1 MNKPTLVLMVGICAS
16 GKSTQA
22 KALSEQYNAKI
33 LSSDD
38 LRVELYGDINDQDH
52 NEQVFK
58 ELNKRVRDRL
68 TFNENVIIDATN
80 INLKS
85 RRKLLENVSKIDCY
99 KIAYIMAK
107 PIEQCLEDNI
117 YRDNPV
123 PHHVINKMYMNFQ
136 VPFYEEGF
144 DEIIIH
150 NFDNIRKS
158 FDDTFD
164 EMAGFNQNTPYH
176 KYDLHFHCIESV
188 RGGYTNEDK
197 YCYGASLH
205 DYGKLFTQK
214 FDEEGVAHYYQHAE
228 VGTYKIM
235 TEVELD
241 LNNKD
246 LLDVL
251 FLINYH
257 MLPFNWKTE
266 KDKKKWLKIF
276 GEEKYNMLIS
286 FNKADKKASGIE
298 KETI

>member
-1 MNKPTLVLMVGICAS
+1 MSKPILILMVGICAS

-22 KALSEQYNAKI
+22 KILSEQYNAEI
-33 LSSDD
+33 ISSDD

-58 ELNKRVRDRL
+58 ELNKRVKNNLNQD
-68 TFNENVIIDATN
+68 NNVIIDATN

-85 RRKLLENVSKIDCY
+85 RRKLLENVAKIDCY

-158 FDDTFD
+158 FWDCLE
-164 EMAGFNQNTPYH
+164 EMQGFNQRTPYH
-176 KYDLHFHCIESV
+176 KLDLYEHS
-188 RGGYTNEDK
+188 YQSNLNMQDK
-197 YCYGASLH
+197 YNSYMDIAYMLH
-205 DYGKLFTQK
+205 DYSKLHTQTFNK
-214 FDEEGVAHYYQHAE
+214 EGIAHYYQHHG
-228 VGTYKIM
+228 VGAYKIM
-235 TEVELD
+235 TEVELN
-241 LNNKD
+241 LQNNEI
-246 LLDVL
+246 LDVL
-251 FLINYH
+251 FLVNYH
-257 MLPFNWKTE
+257 MLPFNWET
-266 KDKKKWLKIF
+266 DKARKKWKRIF

-286 FNKADKKASGIE
+286 FNEADKKASGI
-298 KETI
+298 KNID